1 MVMMPNE
8 MALDDGAGNDQL
20 LDDVGTGYIQEM
32 KSLFDKYGS
41 SGLCMYVCMHILYV
55 SDTLML
61 GSDMWFWRVFLSYVC
76 YELQEIYWRWI

>member
-1 MVMMPNE
+1 MMPNE

-41 SGLCMYVCMHILYV
+41 SGLCMYVCMYAY
-55 SDTLML
+55 S
-61 GSDMWFWRVFLSYVC
+61 VC
-76 YELQEIYWRWI
+76 E

>member
-41 SGLCMYVCMHILYV
+41 SGLCMYVCM
-55 SDTLML
+55 
-61 GSDMWFWRVFLSYVC
+61 YVC
-76 YELQEIYWRWI
+76 IFCM